1 MSTSEDVKNRHRNAR
16 LLTFNSILVGLVS
29 GLVVSCYRWL
39 IPVIGGAVS
48 EAFDWGRGSFSSGLI
63 VVLGM
68 LAAGAA
74 ASAMVQREPMIG
86 GSGIPQVAGTMSGHF
101 KTNWLRVLVYKFF
114 GGLITLGGGLT
125 LGREGPSVQIG
136 ASVAD
141 GYCKLTDK
149 SRSEERYLIAGGA
162 AAGLAAAFNAPI
174 SGLLFALE
182 EVHRSFSSLAMVSAL
197 SAALASDFVSGLI
210 LGVKPVLD
218 IPQLPHMRPQI
229 YWLIILLG
237 IIIGLSGVLFN
248 FLIIKGKRL
257 YAKLPIPKF
266 LKPMIPFLLTAL
278 AVLWKPS
285 LFGSGEPF
293 IFLPNGENLPVPELL
308 LIYALKLILLL
319 LAFCSGLPGGIFFP
333 LLILGSLLGNCF
345 GTLCAEAGL
354 IDPDWVLVF
363 SVIAMSGHFA
373 AIVRSPITGILLI
386 VEMTGSFSYLLPLGL
401 VALVSYFTAEVC
413 RSEPVYESLLD
424 IILENQQK
432 RYTHRVT
439 ALRQAERYSR
449 EAEHISAK
457 PAGRPDLMVEFSI
470 DPGSEAAGKKI
481 REIDWPDNVL
491 WISVKRGA
499 QEILPKG
506 HVELLAG
513 DYLVG
518 LLCHEDLPELEEKM
532 HTILGD

>member
-1 MSTSEDVKNRHRNAR
+1 MTTSEDVKNRHRSAR
-16 LLTFNSILVGLVS
+16 LLALNSILVGLAA

-39 IPVIGGAVS
+39 IPVIGSRVS
-48 EAFDWGRGSFSSGLI
+48 AAFDWGRESFLSGAA

-74 ASAMVQREPMIG
+74 ASAMVRREPMIG

-101 KTNWLRVLVYKFF
+101 KMNWLRVLVYKFL

-136 ASVAD
+136 ASVAQ
-141 GYCKLTDK
+141 GYCKATERT
-149 SRSEERYLIAGGA
+149 RSEERYLIAGGA

-197 SAALASDFVSGLI
+197 SAALASNFVSGMI

-218 IPQLPHMRPQI
+218 IPKLPQMRPEI

-237 IIIGLSGVLFN
+237 ITIGLSGVLFN
-248 FLIIKGKRL
+248 FLIVKGKAL
-257 YAKLPIPKF
+257 YAKLPIPAF

-278 AVLWKPS
+278 AVLWQPS
-285 LFGSGEPF
+285 LFGAGDHF
-293 IFLPNGENLPVPELL
+293 IFLPNGQNLPPQELL
-308 LIYALKLILLL
+308 LIYGVKLILLL
-319 LAFCSGLPGGIFFP
+319 TAFCSGLPGGIFFP
-333 LLILGSLLGNCF
+333 LLILGSLVGNCF
-345 GTLCAEAGL
+345 GSICAGAGL
-354 IDPDWVLVF
+354 IEADWIIVF

-373 AIVRSPITGILLI
+373 AIVRSPITGIMLM

-401 VALVSYFTAEVC
+401 VALLSYFTAELC
-413 RSEPVYESLLD
+413 RSEPIYESLLF
-424 IILENQQK
+424 ILLKNK
-432 RYTHRVT
+432 KNGYSRRV
-439 ALRQAERYSR
+439 AEVRQAESYSR
-449 EAEHISAK
+449 EAERLEEK

-470 DPGSEAAGKKI
+470 DPGSEAVGKKI
-481 REIDWPDNVL
+481 RDIVWPENIL
-491 WISVKRGA
+491 WISVKRGGH
-499 QEILPKG
+499 EILPKG
-506 HVELLAG
+506 HVSLMAG

-518 LLCHEDLPELEEKM
+518 LLYHEDLPEIEKKM
-532 HTILGD
+532 RLILDD